1 MSETETENTE
11 QEPQEPFK
19 VGVIGARG
27 YVGRELLGL
36 IGKHPHLR
44 LTFAASRADAGKPVT
59 DMLDGKH
66 GHIDPDLLFSPPT
79 PESAAAAGLDVC
91 VLALPNG
98 LCAEYEAAFDEAAP
112 DCLLID
118 LSADKRDPATAGDNW
133 VYAIPELDRDKLAGA
148 KRISNPGCYATAAQL
163 ALAPLKGKFADAP
176 RVFGISG
183 YSGAGTSPS
192 RKNDPEVLRDNIIPY
207 SLTGHIH
214 EGEMTRRIGQDM
226 DFMPHVAS
234 FFRGITVTVDM
245 RLNEELTHDHVR
257 ALYEAMYEDEPLIG
271 LSDAAP
277 EIPGIS
283 GTPECRIGGWTL
295 GAGGKRLVTIAVI
308 DNLMKGAASQALQNI
323 NIALGMDELA
333 GIVKA
338 G

>member
-1 MSETETENTE
+1 MT
-11 QEPQEPFK
+11 QAK
-19 VGVIGARG
+19 KIGVIGARG

-36 IGKHPHLR
+36 IARHPDMD
-44 LTFAASRADAGKPVT
+44 LTFAASRADAGKPVAS
-59 DMLDGKH
+59 MLEGH
-66 GHIDPDLLFSPPT
+66 GRGIASDLLFSPPT
-79 PESAAAAGLDVC
+79 PESAAAAGLDIC

-98 LCAEYEAAFDEAAP
+98 LCGEYEAAFDAVAP
-112 DCLLID
+112 DALLID
-118 LSADKRDPATAGDNW
+118 LSADKRDPETAGENW
-133 VYAIPELDRDKLAGA
+133 VYAIPELDRGALDGA

-163 ALAPLKGKFADAP
+163 ALAPFAGKFDDAP

-207 SLTGHIH
+207 ALTGHIH
-214 EGEMTRRIGQDM
+214 EGEMSRRVDAKV

-245 RLNEELTHDHVR
+245 RLKRPVTHEEVR
-257 ALYEAMYEDEPLIG
+257 ALYDTMYADEPLIR

-277 EIPGIS
+277 EIPS
-283 GTPECRIGGWTL
+283 VTETPECHIGGWTL
-295 GAGGKRLVTIAVI
+295 GDDGHRLVTVAVI

-323 NIALGMDELA
+323 NIALGLDELA
-333 GIVKA
+333 GIVEA